1 MPRAGLQNR
10 RKESS
15 IMSDKGFISKEMRV
29 WMELEVPKEASGS
42 LTDVVTIALNLTRF
56 SAQFGV
62 NSIPQASCA
71 VAMGSTVPGT
81 DKKSPIHLIIDKIR
95 YRTKAI
101 VYMTVNEG
109 FELLPVGI
117 QISEKEKYFDG
128 RTFILFEGYTSGSGF
143 RRSGSSIEY
152 VLSLEHWLSDL
163 NNSSALSPDL
173 IPGVPLDLFFPATG
187 IPGAPESLFGTI
199 GAEFTL
205 VGETISINDIK
216 EDIWSALKKYF
227 LAIANTNA
235 VNPSSTPRLK
245 LETRVQNPQDIFK
258 STKNTGAIEALGKF
272 AAVENRFYR
281 KIGLNPELASG
292 NTPRFMLET
301 YRKMTLSSF
310 NGTTFWDN
318 LISLGASFQFGV
330 SPGISTAWVFPK
342 LPNFKNQYKT
352 IYDSEI
358 NNFDISTS
366 MPKFIGGVVIKGNL
380 ADSAGTFSL
389 RTQAEKDTASL
400 LTNFASGMYFS
411 KRHATNPAMV
421 IMQVAPNWLALN
433 MIPEEIDLI
442 LNRVAIPNALP
453 DDALQEAA
461 LAKYGAL
468 TAYAKSV
475 YNTEILKYRNGN
487 VSGKFRLDIAPG
499 SIVRIETAGESGKI
513 NVSDDTAQHP
523 IYASVDQVSYSVD
536 AINGQASTSF
546 AVSNVR
552 SEVENNDA
560 DLTTDVNPLYNSVWR
575 GAPLIM

>member
-1 MPRAGLQNR
+1 M
-10 RKESS
+10 
-15 IMSDKGFISKEMRV
+15 F
-29 WMELEVPKEASGS
+29 
-42 LTDVVTIALNLTRF
+42 
-56 SAQFGV
+56 
-62 NSIPQASCA
+62 
-71 VAMGSTVPGT
+71 
-81 DKKSPIHLIIDKIR
+81 
-95 YRTKAI
+95 
-101 VYMTVNEG
+101 
-109 FELLPVGI
+109 
-117 QISEKEKYFDG
+117 
-128 RTFILFEGYTSGSGF
+128 
-143 RRSGSSIEY
+143 
-152 VLSLEHWLSDL
+152 
-163 NNSSALSPDL
+163 
-173 IPGVPLDLFFPATG
+173 
-187 IPGAPESLFGTI
+187 
-199 GAEFTL
+199 
-205 VGETISINDIK
+205 
-216 EDIWSALKKYF
+216 ALKKYF

-235 VNPSSTPRLK
+235 VNPSSVPRLK

-258 STKNTGAIEALGKF
+258 SKKNTGAIEALGKF
-272 AAVENRFYR
+272 AAVATRFYR
-281 KIGLNPELASG
+281 KIGLNTELASG

-342 LPNFKNQYKT
+342 LPNFKKEYKT

-380 ADSAGTFSL
+380 ADSSGTFSL
-389 RTQAEKDTASL
+389 RTQAEKDTARL

-433 MIPEEIDLI
+433 MIPEEINLI

-453 DDALQEAA
+453 DVDLRNAA

-546 AVSNVR
+546 TVSNVR

-560 DLTTDVNPLYNSVWR
+560 DLTTDVNPLYTSVWR